1 MQYLDENIQFTIS
14 GFNIVTAGT
23 YVYQVQD
30 GQNNVIFVG
39 NCFLNVGQT
48 SKTFDITDILVNIKY
63 RSSLKTPLYSEYS
76 SKINVINTFKVVL
89 TINNTDYTSSQ
100 EDVALLFRYPNRKNR
115 LEATLFNHTEA
126 SEYPMAQ
133 NCLQGAKNGVVEYL
147 PHIPYKESS
156 NMGFGVVME
165 YASGSTFS
173 GTTSMP
179 FSFDGQLYG
188 SIPETWTGGTS
199 ENFTTL
205 FGLFHNAGR
214 SHMIEPEIYAEN
226 YILDPD
232 VEEPA
237 YYTQCDPEHEPT
249 TVEITAGTHTFT
261 FSLGSTGATVSLDID
276 MTGNNTGRIDI
287 ACNHTTG
294 AYLALGSDDYTAGT
308 LHLNFECWYA
318 AGPARFYIR
327 RIETY
332 KGNFKQDETYLD
344 INAAGA
350 QIGESIYSDTI
361 IEYDGAKD
369 FLMSLGYTD
378 MEAEGIIM
386 RLDIGKTTMI
396 YSGTTAEVNDVFPR
410 ASAYFDCWRE
420 PVYGN
425 APQHVAI
432 VDMGCLPKYYLMW
445 QDRYG
450 GYQCQPFDKV
460 DTFGIEY
467 KYEEMKD
474 YQNRSRN
481 INIDVQPKWKVQT
494 DWIDE
499 QYYPY
504 YESIFV
510 SPYVVLYDT
519 EEDMVYNVVATDKEY
534 TEKTWYNQHKFFNLE
549 LNLKLDKQTIIY

>member
-39 NCFLNVGQT
+39 NCFLNAGQT

-63 RSSLKTPLYSEYS
+63 RSSLKTPLYAAYS
-76 SKINVINTFKVVL
+76 SNINVINTYKIVL

-100 EDVALLFRYPNRKNR
+100 EDVALLFRYPNRKNH
-115 LEATLFNHTEA
+115 LEATIFNHTET
-126 SEYPMAQ
+126 SEHPMAQ
-133 NCLQGAKNGVVEYL
+133 NCLQGAKNGLVEYL

-165 YASGSTFS
+165 YASGGTFT

-214 SHMIEPEIYAEN
+214 SHEI
-226 YILDPD
+226 I
-232 VEEPA
+232 
-237 YYTQCDPEHEPT
+237 PT
-249 TVEITAGTHTFT
+249 TTPNDYTDDYESGELIWQTQPAVDPSVVTITANSGTTSIT
-261 FSLGSTGATVSLDID
+261 LDGDTVVSLDID
-276 MTGNNTGRIDI
+276 MTGSNKQIDL
-287 ACNHTTG
+287 ACNHST
-294 AYLALGSDDYTAGT
+294 AYIRLTSNDYTGLT
-308 LHLNFECWYA
+308 HLEFDCWYA
-318 AGPARFYIR
+318 SGPNLFNIR
-327 RIETY
+327 RIQTSV
-332 KGNFKQDETYLD
+332 GNVNQEETYLD
-344 INAAGA
+344 INAVGS
-350 QIGESIYSDTI
+350 QIGEALIGESLEGTYG
-361 IEYDGAKD
+361 ECENY
-369 FLMSLGYTD
+369 LVSLGWTIAQAD
-378 MEAEGIIM
+378 NILDEIQDGIP
-386 RLDIGKTTMI
+386 TMFA
-396 YSGTTAEVNDVFPR
+396 SGTSAYIDSIVGQ
-410 ASAYFDCWRE
+410 ASAYFDFSRE
-420 PVYGN
+420 PVYGT

-432 VDMGCLPKYYLMW
+432 VDIGCLPKYYLLW

-481 INIDVQPKWKVQT
+481 INIDVQPKWKIQT
-494 DWIDE
+494 NWIDE

-519 EEDMVYNVVATDKEY
+519 DEDMVYNVVATDKEY

>member
-63 RSSLKTPLYSEYS
+63 RSSLKTPLYAAYS
-76 SKINVINTFKVVL
+76 SKINVINTYKVVL
-89 TINNTDYTSSQ
+89 TINNTNYTSSQ

-115 LEATLFNHTEA
+115 LEATLFDHTEA

-147 PHIPYKESS
+147 PHIPYKESV

-214 SHMIEPEIYAEN
+214 SREI
-226 YILDPD
+226 I
-232 VEEPA
+232 
-237 YYTQCDPEHEPT
+237 PT
-249 TVEITAGTHTFT
+249 TTPNDYTDDYESGELIWQTQPAVDPSVVTITANGGTTSIT
-261 FSLGSTGATVSLDID
+261 LAGDTVVSLDID
-276 MTGNNTGRIDI
+276 MTGSNKQIDL
-287 ACNHTTG
+287 ACNHST
-294 AYLALGSDDYTAGT
+294 AYIRLSSNDYTG
-308 LHLNFECWYA
+308 LIHLEFDCWYA
-318 AGPARFYIR
+318 SGPDLFNIR
-327 RIETY
+327 RIKTSV
-332 KGNFKQDETYLD
+332 GNVNQEETYLD
-344 INAAGA
+344 INAVGSL
-350 QIGESIYSDTI
+350 IGESIYSDTI

-369 FLMSLGYTD
+369 FLMTLGWSD
-378 MEAEGIIM
+378 MDAEGIIM
-386 RLDIGKTTMI
+386 RLDMGKTTMI
-396 YSGTTAEVNDVFPR
+396 YSGTTAEVNDVFPK
-410 ASAYFDCWRE
+410 ASAFFDCWRE
-420 PVYGN
+420 PVYGS
-425 APQHVAI
+425 APQHAAI
-432 VDMGCLPKYYLMW
+432 VDMGCLSKYYLLW

-450 GYQCQPFDKV
+450 GYQCQPFEKV

>member
-48 SKTFDITDILVNIKY
+48 SKTFDITDILANIKY
-63 RSSLKTPLYSEYS
+63 RSSLKTPLYATYS
-76 SKINVINTFKVVL
+76 SKINVINTYKVVL
-89 TINNTDYTSSQ
+89 TINNTNYTSSQ

-115 LEATLFNHTEA
+115 LEATLFDHTEA

-205 FGLFHNAGR
+205 FGLFNNAGV
-214 SHMIEPEIYAEN
+214 SHQII
-226 YILDPD
+226 
-232 VEEPA
+232 
-237 YYTQCDPEHEPT
+237 PT
-249 TVEITAGTHTFT
+249 TTPNDYTDDYESGELIWQTQPAVDPSVVTITANGGTTSIT
-261 FSLGSTGATVSLDID
+261 LDGDTVVSLDID
-276 MTGNNTGRIDI
+276 MTGSNKQIDL
-287 ACNHTTG
+287 ACNHST
-294 AYLALGSDDYTAGT
+294 AYIRLSSNDYTG
-308 LHLNFECWYA
+308 LIHLEFDCWYA
-318 AGPARFYIR
+318 SGPDLFNIR
-327 RIETY
+327 RIITSV
-332 KGNFKQDETYLD
+332 GNVNQEETYLD
-344 INAAGA
+344 INAVGSL
-350 QIGESIYSDTI
+350 IGEAIYSDTI
-361 IEYDGAKD
+361 IEYDGAKN
-369 FLMSLGYTD
+369 FLVTLGYTE

-386 RLDIGKTTMI
+386 RLDMGKTTMI
-396 YSGTTAEVNDVFPR
+396 YSGTTAEVNEVFPR
-410 ASAYFDCWRE
+410 ASAFFDCWRE
-420 PVYGN
+420 PVYGS

-432 VDMGCLPKYYLMW
+432 VDMGCLPKYYLLW

-450 GYQCQPFDKV
+450 GYQCQPFEKV

-481 INIDVQPKWKVQT
+481 INIDLQPKWKVQT
-494 DWIDE
+494 NWIDE

-519 EEDMVYNVVATDKEY
+519 DEDKVYNVIPTDKEY

>member
-63 RSSLKTPLYSEYS
+63 RSSLKTPLYGEYS
-76 SKINVINTFKVVL
+76 SKINVINTYKVVL

-100 EDVALLFRYPNRKNR
+100 EDVALIFRYPNRKNR
-115 LEATLFNHTEA
+115 LEATLFDRTDT

-165 YASGSTFS
+165 YASGGTFS

-214 SHMIEPEIYAEN
+214 SREI
-226 YILDPD
+226 I
-232 VEEPA
+232 
-237 YYTQCDPEHEPT
+237 PT
-249 TVEITAGTHTFT
+249 TTPNDYTDDYESGELIWQTQPAVDPSVVTITANGGTTSIT
-261 FSLGSTGATVSLDID
+261 LAGDTVVSLDID
-276 MTGNNTGRIDI
+276 MTGSNKQIDL
-287 ACNHTTG
+287 ACNHST
-294 AYLALGSDDYTAGT
+294 AYIRLSSNDYTG
-308 LHLNFECWYA
+308 LIHLEFDCWYA
-318 AGPARFYIR
+318 SGPDLFNIR
-327 RIETY
+327 RIITSV
-332 KGNFKQDETYLD
+332 GNVNQEKTYLD
-344 INAAGA
+344 INAVGSL
-350 QIGESIYSDTI
+350 IGEAIYSDTI
-361 IEYDGAKD
+361 IENDGAKD
-369 FLMSLGYTD
+369 FLMTLGWSD
-378 MEAEGIIM
+378 MDAEGIIM
-386 RLDIGKTTMI
+386 RLDMGKTTMI
-396 YSGTTAEVNDVFPR
+396 YSGTTAEVNNVFPK
-410 ASAYFDCWRE
+410 ASAFFDCWRE
-420 PVYGN
+420 PVYGS
-425 APQHVAI
+425 APQHAAI
-432 VDMGCLPKYYLMW
+432 VDMGCLSKYYLMW

-450 GYQCQPFDKV
+450 GYQCQPFEKV

-519 EEDMVYNVVATDKEY
+519 DEDKVYNVIPTDKEY

>member
-23 YVYQVQD
+23 YVYQVKD

-48 SKTFDITDILVNIKY
+48 SKTFDITDILANIKY

-76 SKINVINTFKVVL
+76 SKINVINTYKVVL
-89 TINNTDYTSSQ
+89 TINNTNYTSSQ

-126 SEYPMAQ
+126 SEHPMAQ

-214 SHMIEPEIYAEN
+214 SREI
-226 YILDPD
+226 
-232 VEEPA
+232 
-237 YYTQCDPEHEPT
+237 TPT
-249 TVEITAGTHTFT
+249 TTPNDYTDDYESGELIWQTQPAVDPSVVTITANGGTTSIT
-261 FSLGSTGATVSLDID
+261 LAGDTVVSLDID
-276 MTGNNTGRIDI
+276 MTGSNKQIDL
-287 ACNHTTG
+287 ACNHST
-294 AYLALGSDDYTAGT
+294 AYIRLNSNDYTG
-308 LHLNFECWYA
+308 LIHLEFDCWYA
-318 AGPARFYIR
+318 SGPNLFNIR
-327 RIETY
+327 RIITSV
-332 KGNFKQDETYLD
+332 GNVNQEETYLD

-350 QIGESIYSDTI
+350 QIGEAIYSDTI
-361 IEYDGAKD
+361 NEYDGAKD
-369 FLMSLGYTD
+369 FLMTLGWSD

-386 RLDIGKTTMI
+386 RLDMGKTTMI
-396 YSGTTAEVNDVFPR
+396 YSGTTAEVNDVFPK
-410 ASAYFDCWRE
+410 ASAFFDCWRE

-425 APQHVAI
+425 APQHAAI

-450 GYQCQPFDKV
+450 GYQCQPFEKV

-494 DWIDE
+494 NWIDE

-519 EEDMVYNVVATDKEY
+519 DEDKVYNVIPTDKEY